1 MRLDVFQTLVR
12 ARAYGRCEGCGR
24 SGDSQTHHRITR
36 GMGGVQG
43 AAYDASNNPSNG
55 LRLCVECHDR
65 TLDAEEVRECIAMGW
80 VIERRSLIN
89 ARVVPALIHTV
100 NGYGW
105 WYLTPAGTFV
115 WADIPPEA
123 RICGHA
129 HGAVRLSLPWAP
141 GQEIKIENVEQLWPQ
156 Q

>member
-1 MRLDVFQTLVR
+1 MRLDVFQYLVR

-36 GMGGVQG
+36 GVGGVQG
-43 AAYDASNNPSNG
+43 AAYDVSNNPSNG

-65 TLDAEEVRECIAMGW
+65 TLDAEDVRECIAMGW
-80 VIERRSLIN
+80 VIERRSG
-89 ARVVPALIHTV
+89 AASREVPALIHTV

-105 WYLTPAGTFV
+105 WYLLPDGGYR

-123 RICGHA
+123 RITDYR
-129 HGAVRLSLPWAP
+129 HGTVYLLAGVGEWV
-141 GQEIKIENVEQLWPQ
+141 KIENVAELWPQ